1 MEKTMITRM
10 FYFLF
15 CLMHRNSHEHA
26 EYLRKHDLFGSIG
39 DNCRFQPYL
48 VPSDA
53 KHIFLHNNI
62 GIGTGVQLI
71 CHDAVHKM
79 LNNMTDE
86 NGNPY
91 PPVPRIPKDIEIF
104 DNVQIGANAIICPGV
119 KIGPNAV
126 VSAGAVVT
134 KDVPFDSIV
143 AGNPAQVVGSF
154 SVLERMRRGLDPEP
168 VQSEPETEKRDLH
181 EIESAVAALLQEN
194 AGGVD
199 VSKETEIVDKKLID
213 SLGLISVVTSLEEQ
227 FHCRIPFQ
235 LINAENFN
243 SVERI
248 TRMIAGLSDISV
260 SERKYTDEA
269 EHSGKLITLN
279 PQDTEKPVVQRIFEH
294 ALNQPEV
301 TAIIANRKE
310 TSYRELADMIYSTAQ
325 WLKAQGVKEGDR
337 VTVQAVHSDTCIACY
352 YAIHLIGAVLVP
364 VEKTAAEKR
373 IREIAEETGSVMII
387 GLESHEGAVPW
398 TDYSHISEIDH
409 NCHFDKGTSITYPSL
424 DLPCEMIFT
433 TGTTGKSKGVLMAHR
448 HMTWYANAVA
458 KCVEMKEGNRFLLTT
473 PLNHAGGLRRTHLLL
488 GNGCCI
494 VYLDGL
500 SDLGRYFECIEQYHV
515 TSLYLPPVA
524 IRILLSRTGD
534 QLSRYKNQIDFVYS
548 SSSPLPA
555 GDCEALRKLLPY
567 TRLYNAY
574 EASETPGVS
583 AYDYNRDGFEAGCLG
598 KANDGA
604 EYAILTEDG
613 TITKQADIEGQVCVK
628 SRMNMLGYFN
638 EPALTES
645 VMKDGWFV
653 SNDLGR
659 LDEEGQLYL
668 SGRKGDVINIG
679 GYKIAPTDVE
689 EAALRSSMIRECI
702 CIEDFDEY
710 DVPYLKLLVVAD
722 DPESFDSKALGA
734 FLLDRLETYKVPR
747 RIELTESV
755 NKTFNGKI
763 DRKSYRKG
771 TKA

>member
-1 MEKTMITRM
+1 MNKTMKNRL

-15 CLMHRNSHEHA
+15 CLFHRNSHQHA

-48 VPSDA
+48 IPSDA

-71 CHDAVHKM
+71 CHDAVHKL

-86 NGNPY
+86 HGNPY

-126 VSAGAVVT
+126 ISAGAVVT
-134 KDVPFDSIV
+134 KDVPPDSIA

-168 VQSEPETEKRDLH
+168 AAVSDRPGSKEFDVSSIEPVIAE
-181 EIESAVAALLQEN
+181 LLQDN

-199 VSKETEIVDKKLID
+199 VSKETEIIDKKLID
-213 SLGLISVVTSLEEQ
+213 SLGLISVVTSLEEL
-227 FHCRIPFQ
+227 FHCQIPFQ

-243 SVERI
+243 SVQRI
-248 TRMIAGLSDISV
+248 AKMIAGLSDISV
-260 SERKYTDEA
+260 HESSYEKPETET
-269 EHSGKLITLN
+269 SPLIDLH
-279 PQDTEKPVVQRIFEH
+279 PEDTGKPVVQRILEN
-294 ALNQPEV
+294 AAQQPDT

-310 TSYRELADMIYSTAQ
+310 TSYRELADMIYSISV
-325 WLKAQGVKEGDR
+325 WLKENGVKEGNC
-337 VTVQAVHSDTCIACY
+337 VAVQAVHSATCIACY
-352 YAIHLIGAVLVP
+352 YAVHLTGAILVP
-364 VEKTAAEKR
+364 VEKTASEKR
-373 IREIAEETGSVMII
+373 IREIAEETGAVRII
-387 GLESHEGAVPW
+387 GLESHEGTIPW
-398 TDYSHISEIDH
+398 TDYEKIRRIDH
-409 NCHFDKGTSITYPSL
+409 ACHFSPDTELVYPSL

-458 KCVEMKEGNRFLLTT
+458 KCVEMKQGNRFLLTT

-488 GNGCCI
+488 ANGCCI

-613 TITKQADIEGQVCVK
+613 TITTQAGTEGQVCVK

-710 DVPYLKLLVVAD
+710 
-722 DPESFDSKALGA
+722 
-734 FLLDRLETYKVPR
+734 
-747 RIELTESV
+747 
-755 NKTFNGKI
+755 
-763 DRKSYRKG
+763 
-771 TKA
+771 